1 MKKYITK
8 KNIFI
13 AIILIFSFFAVFK
26 YMKGKSLFD
35 TILEYSNSIYSINA
49 DVEEFDFDIIKKEK
63 KEYIPFRYSNYIK
76 NKENTYI
83 VTKNDRNN
91 LYEYNIDDKSEK
103 LVVKIKEEIMVKDI
117 KVDDGNV
124 VWSQV
129 ENSIDENGVKKW
141 SIFLKTADEEKILVD
156 TGVLSKD
163 GKLPNGINID
173 GDFLVYR
180 RYDKEEFKEK
190 NIKSENLFSSI
201 ILYDLRKKVLKT
213 LDTTENSI
221 KEIVYMPKIS
231 GDNVAWQKIYK
242 DAVTDEINKT
252 VINIYNTVSNVQE
265 KKYETS
271 RIKDFDIDGNRIVI
285 VSTNPSDNINIIN
298 LKNESIDN
306 ILYKG
311 SKFQKKFN
319 KDDTKLDI
327 IDVDFVSSKYI
338 LVEFL
343 VENNNYNILYDTQK
357 QLIYDM
363 EKHMEKVTQNSGGFY
378 YEGQTKLYL
387 EVGLVKVKGKQL
399 ASEETLEIAKDKLD
413 IYLKEN
419 ELTDI
424 DKVLV
429 NNFIEENILIAYKIE
444 EYTLR

>member
-8 KNIFI
+8 KKIFI

-49 DVEEFDFDIIKKEK
+49 EVEEFDFDIIKKK
-63 KEYIPFRYSNYIK
+63 KEEYIPLRYSNYIK
-76 NKENTYI
+76 NKEDTYI
-83 VTKNDRNN
+83 VTKNDENN
-91 LYEYNIDDKSEK
+91 LYEYNVDKKSEK
-103 LVVKIKEEIMVKDI
+103 LVVKIKKEIIVKDI
-117 KVDDGNV
+117 KVDDGSV

-129 ENSIDENGVKKW
+129 ENSIDENGAEKW
-141 SIFLKTADEEKILVD
+141 SIFLKIADEEKILVD

-163 GKLPNGINID
+163 GKLPDGINID

-180 RYDKEEFKEK
+180 RYDRKEFKEK

-201 ILYDLRKKVLKT
+201 ILYDLRKKLLKT

-242 DAVTDEINKT
+242 DAITDEINKT
-252 VINIYNTVSNVQE
+252 VINIYNIVSNVQE

-285 VSTNPSDNINIIN
+285 VSTNPSDNINTIN
-298 LKNESIDN
+298 LENESIDN

-319 KDDTKLDI
+319 KDDAKLDI

-338 LVEFL
+338 LVKFL
-343 VENNNYNILYDTQK
+343 VGNNNYNILYHIQK

-363 EKHMEKVTQNSGGFY
+363 EKVSQNRVGFY
-378 YEGQTKLYL
+378 YGDETKLYS
-387 EVGLVKVKGKQL
+387 EVGLVKVKGNQR
-399 ASEETLEIAKDKLD
+399 SEEHTS
-413 IYLKEN
+413 
-419 ELTDI
+419 ELQSQ
-424 DKVLV
+424 
-429 NNFIEENILIAYKIE
+429 
-444 EYTLR
+444 R